1 MFQDERL
8 LTILQFLE
16 KHQRIS
22 VEEICEHFDVSRD
35 TARRDIVKLEE
46 QGKIIR
52 TRGAAILPS
61 LSKDTPNYEERMV
74 SEIPSKRII
83 GKKAASMIM
92 DGDYLF
98 ADNSTTVRQA
108 MEYLSSKNNVVVTNA
123 IDTAGLLTQ
132 KDNIRIHLLGGL
144 MHNDQRFVFG
154 SQATQMMEKY
164 QVDKTFIGSCGI
176 TLDGLTTPFEEESSL
191 ILEAMRHADQVIVL
205 ADHTKFEKRRFFKLA
220 GFEKIDTIVTDRE
233 PESRIREKILEHG
246 VELIIARG
254 EDLID

>member
-16 KHQRIS
+16 KHHRIS

-108 MEYLSSKNNVVVTNA
+108 MEYLSTKNNVVVTNA

-191 ILEAMRHADQVIVL
+191 IMEAMRHAD
-205 ADHTKFEKRRFFKLA
+205 
-220 GFEKIDTIVTDRE
+220 
-233 PESRIREKILEHG
+233 
-246 VELIIARG
+246 
-254 EDLID
+254 